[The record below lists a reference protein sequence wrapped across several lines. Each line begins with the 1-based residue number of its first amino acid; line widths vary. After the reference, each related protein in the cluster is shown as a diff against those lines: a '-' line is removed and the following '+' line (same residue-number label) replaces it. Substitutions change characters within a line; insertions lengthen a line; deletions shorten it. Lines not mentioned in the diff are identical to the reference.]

1 MDSARFEGPSQGDT
15 ANLSVISMQ
24 KLLSEDA
31 EEASKL
37 FSACSEWGFFCLD
50 LGSDEIEPYRATAGR
65 LDDSAVQYF
74 NKPLEEKMQDT
85 NHVWETFN
93 ICGYKP
99 RSLDTGNRE
108 GKKDGCEGLRL
119 PADAILLSRTHLRFP
134 RGAEMHRDLVGN
146 FIEQSHAIATLV
158 LSRLSTSLG
167 LKGTSRL
174 EDLDRAGQ
182 PSTSTAIIQHYP
194 FEGDLP
200 AEMSSGHFAHTD
212 TGSVTILFNTE
223 WGLQVCSPHSEEW
236 QYVPPAR
243 GTHAI
248 VNIGDTIKSCLHRV
262 VPYFDRWTRGS
273 RYAII
278 FFLRANNQVE
288 FEDLEGQKWNAYDWL
303 NKKFLNYRSPH
314 EVQKQS
320 PMATGRLGFV
330 GLWKPGMSA

>member
-24 KLLSEDA
+24 KLLCDDA
-31 EEASKL
+31 EEASEL

-50 LGSDEIEPYRATAGR
+50 LGSDEIESYTATAGR
-65 LDDSAVQYF
+65 LNDLAVQYF

-85 NHVWETFN
+85 NHAWETFN
-93 ICGYKP
+93 ICG
-99 RSLDTGNRE
+99 
-108 GKKDGCEGLRL
+108 
-119 PADAILLSRTHLRFP
+119 
-134 RGAEMHRDLVGN
+134 
-146 FIEQSHAIATLV
+146 
-158 LSRLSTSLG
+158 RLSTSLG
-167 LKGTSRL
+167 LKGASRL
-174 EDLDRAGQ
+174 EDLHRAGQ
-182 PSTSTAIIQHYP
+182 PSTSTAVIQHYP
-194 FEGDLP
+194 FKGDLP
-200 AEMSSGHFAHTD
+200 ADTSSGHFAHTD

-223 WGLQVCSPHSEEW
+223 WGLQVCNTYSEEW

-248 VNIGDTIKSCLHRV
+248 VNIGDTIKFLTAGRLKSCLHRV

-278 FFLRANNQVE
+278 FFLRANNPVE
-288 FEDLEGQKWNAYDWL
+288 FEDLEGQKWNAHDWL

-320 PMATGRLGFV
+320 LMATGRLGFV